1 MAKIVLIEDH
11 IMLRDMMKEN
21 IERATNHTIVGVS
34 SDAKDSIKLCE
45 SLNPDLVLM
54 DICTEN
60 DSSGIV
66 YGGKIKDKFPNIKVI
81 LMTGVPEINFVN
93 KSKENNIDG
102 FIYKN
107 ISKENLINTI
117 EQVLGGYSIFPKGA
131 SVKKDSTFLEDLTE
145 KELKIL
151 TLYCEGAEREEIAE
165 ILQISSGTLKNHIS
179 SILKKTD
186 FPNMPKLSIYC
197 VANDYIVPN
206 LKE

>member
-21 IERATNHTIVGVS
+21 IERSTNHTIVGVS

-81 LMTGVPEINFVN
+81 LMTGVPEINFVS
-93 KSKENNIDG
+93 KAKENNIDC

-107 ISKENLINTI
+107 ISKDILLNTI
-117 EQVLGGYSIFPKGA
+117 EQILGGYSIFPKSA
-131 SVKKDSTFLEDLTE
+131 SVKKESTFLEDLTE

-151 TLYCEGAEREEIAE
+151 TLYCEGLEREEIAE
-165 ILQISSGTLKNHIS
+165 VLQISSGTLKNHIS

>member
-66 YGGKIKDKFPNIKVI
+66 YGGKIKDKFPSIKVI
-81 LMTGVPEINFVN
+81 LMTGVPEINFVS
-93 KSKENNIDG
+93 KAKENNIDC

-107 ISKENLINTI
+107 ISKDILLNTI
-117 EQVLGGYSIFPKGA
+117 EQILGGYSIFPKGA

-197 VANDYIVPN
+197 VVNDYIVPN

>member
-81 LMTGVPEINFVN
+81 LMIGVPEINFV
-93 KSKENNIDG
+93 SK
-102 FIYKN
+102 
-107 ISKENLINTI
+107 
-117 EQVLGGYSIFPKGA
+117 A
-131 SVKKDSTFLEDLTE
+131 

-151 TLYCEGAEREEIAE
+151 TLYCEGLEREEIAE
-165 ILQISSGTLKNHIS
+165 VLQISSGTLKNHIS

-197 VANDYIVPN
+197 VVNDYIVPN

>member
-81 LMTGVPEINFVN
+81 LMTGVPEINFVS
-93 KSKENNIDG
+93 KAKENNIDG

-107 ISKENLINTI
+107 ISK
-117 EQVLGGYSIFPKGA
+117 
-131 SVKKDSTFLEDLTE
+131 D
-145 KELKIL
+145 IL
-151 TLYCEGAEREEIAE
+151 L
-165 ILQISSGTLKNHIS
+165 N
-179 SILKKTD
+179 
-186 FPNMPKLSIYC
+186 
-197 VANDYIVPN
+197 
-206 LKE
+206 

>member
-81 LMTGVPEINFVN
+81 LMTGVPEINFVS
-93 KSKENNIDG
+93 KAKENNIDC

-107 ISKENLINTI
+107 ISKDILLNTI
-117 EQVLGGYSIFPKGA
+117 EQILGGYSIFLKSA
-131 SVKKDSTFLEDLTE
+131 SVKKESTFLEDLTE

-151 TLYCEGAEREEIAE
+151 TLYCEGLEREEIAE
-165 ILQISSGTLKNHIS
+165 VLQISSGTLKNHIS

-197 VANDYIVPN
+197 VVNDYIVPN